1 MLDTLFRVR
10 EFTAMRRRYRSFLP
24 LLLPALFILSG
35 WAYVAGQEKTPSGK
49 GLSGKET
56 RWSDPATWPD
66 RKVPATGDA
75 VTIGRDMNVVLDV
88 SPPALRSLTVDGRLS
103 FANNRDLE
111 LTTEW
116 ILLHG
121 ELQAGS
127 EASPHTRKATITL
140 TNDVPGEDIMTMG
153 DRGIMVMGGTL
164 SLHGNRKSSWTK
176 LARTAAAG
184 STTIEVLDA
193 GDWKKG
199 DEIVVASTDFDPHQ
213 AERRTIA
220 SVSGKVITL
229 DQKLQYMHYGQITFG
244 VDERGEVGM
253 LSRNIRIQASADAE
267 KSFSGGHVMAMAGST
282 MKVSGVEFFRM
293 GQHENLARYPIHW
306 HLVNDTQ
313 GQYIQHSAIH
323 DTYSRCVTVHGTNNI
338 RVENNVAYNN
348 VGHCYFL
355 EDGVEHGNQYLNNL
369 GILTRCHTTRA
380 CNSTN
385 AIVGVY
391 GGGGQGQTATD
402 QLIPS
407 DNTAATFW
415 ITNPDNTY
423 RGNVSAGS
431 EATGFWLAFPEH
443 PTGKFEG
450 TEIAAKTWPRR
461 TQMREFS
468 GNVAHSNIEGL
479 MLDRGPSAQGR
490 FNLGGNTHLA
500 LADPGDTT
508 SARLDSVFTDITLYK
523 SRGAAIWARG
533 EHHIFDGL
541 KIADSAIG
549 YTHAYPGVAPFHGDY
564 TSKVI
569 NSLFVGESDNKGT
582 PTTDAEKAYGR
593 TLPRA
598 DADYPIRG
606 YEYYDFLHHVV
617 NTRFVNF
624 QDNAT
629 RKSGAISYLLYTS
642 FPVSSNNSVERVTFE
657 NAKPVYFPT
666 PERRWSFSGEFNS
679 FSGWNGA
686 VFKDI
691 DGSLGGGPNSYIV
704 IDNGIAAAAD
714 DKDCRIEPTWGA
726 AVCKGD
732 LGRLTINAGGG
743 GGRGAGAGR
752 GGPGGPGVAPG
763 GGRGAAP
770 GALAPGGGA
779 PGGGNLAAQGAPAG
793 GGAPRGQGPGA
804 AAGRGGRAGGGRGG
818 AGTANPIV
826 LSRNGRNFTVTG
838 ATNIKGGTEI
848 KAQTEAPTVSI
859 NVSELDT
866 GSWVIFEL
874 PGFATAATG
883 TPQDSLD
890 ALRSATSTSY
900 YKGEGA
906 LWVKFVSTGGGRG
919 GRGGAGGANSIQVS
933 R

>member
-1 MLDTLFRVR
+1 LTID
-10 EFTAMRRRYRSFLP
+10 
-24 LLLPALFILSG
+24 
-35 WAYVAGQEKTPSGK
+35 GK
-49 GLSGKET
+49 
-56 RWSDPATWPD
+56 
-66 RKVPATGDA
+66 
-75 VTIGRDMNVVLDV
+75 
-88 SPPALRSLTVDGRLS
+88 LR
-103 FANNRDLE
+103 FADSADLE
-111 LTTEW
+111 LITEW
-116 ILLHG
+116 IMLHG
-121 ELQAGS
+121 ELQIGS
-127 EASPHTRKATITL
+127 EAAPHTRKATITL
-140 TNDVPGEDIMTMG
+140 TNDVAGEDIMTMG
-153 DRGIMVMGGTL
+153 DRGIMLMGGTL
-164 SLHGNRKSSWTK
+164 SLHGNRKDSWTK
-176 LARTAAAG
+176 LAKTAAAG

-213 AERRTIA
+213 AERRTI
-220 SVSGKVITL
+220 SSISGKVITL
-229 DQKLQYMHYGQITFG
+229 DQKLQYMHFGQVTFG

-267 KSFSGGHVMAMAGST
+267 KSFSGGHVMAMAGSK
-282 MKVSGVEFFRM
+282 MQVSGVEFFRM

-306 HLVNDTQ
+306 HLVDEGK

-323 DTYSRCVTVHGTNNI
+323 DTYSRCVTVHGTNNV

-355 EDGVEHGNQYLNNL
+355 EDGIETGNQYLNNL
-369 GILTRCHTTRA
+369 GILTKCHTNRA

-391 GGGGQGQTATD
+391 GGGGQGQGATD

-461 TQMREFS
+461 MRMREFS

-479 MLDRGPSAQGR
+479 MFDRGPNAQGR
-490 FNLGGNTHLA
+490 FNLGGNTHMA
-500 LADPGDTT
+500 LANPSDTN
-508 SARLDSVFTDITLYK
+508 SARLDSVLKDLTIYK

-582 PTTDAEKAYGR
+582 LTTDAEKAYGR

-617 NTRFVNF
+617 NTKFVNF

-642 FPVSSNNSVERVTFE
+642 FPISSNNSVERVTFE
-657 NAKPVYFPT
+657 NAKPVYFPP
-666 PERRWSFSGEFNS
+666 PERRWSFSGEFGR

-714 DKDCRIEPTWGA
+714 DKDCRIEPTWNA

-743 GGRGAGAGR
+743 GGRGGR
-752 GGPGGPGVAPG
+752 GGPGAAPG
-763 GGRGAAP
+763 GGRGGAP
-770 GALAPGGGA
+770 GAGAPRGGAPGGNNLVAQGTPAGGGA
-779 PGGGNLAAQGAPAG
+779 PGGQA
-793 GGAPRGQGPGA
+793 PGA
-804 AAGRGGRAGGGRGG
+804 AAGRGGRGG
-818 AGTANPIV
+818 AGGANPIV
-826 LSRNGRNFTVTG
+826 LSRNGRSFTVTG
-838 ATNIKGGTEI
+838 ATNVRAGTEI
-848 KAQTEAPTVSI
+848 KAETEAASVSVS
-859 NVSELDT
+859 VSELDS

-874 PGFATAATG
+874 PGFTTAATG
-883 TPQDSLD
+883 TAQDSLD

-906 LWVKFVSTGGGRG
+906 LWVKLVSSGGGGGRG
-919 GRGGAGGANSIQVS
+919 GRGGGGGNSIQVS